1 MHIGDDGEP
10 LDPQPDMVDSMREG
24 ETIRVRVAVVD
35 VDGDE
40 VDVPEELSV
49 TLTPAGDADEQGYR
63 LSMHPV
69 AIASGGKSAT
79 VELTAAEDQDLGV
92 DDMETLML
100 DAVVAGKGTADG
112 KSLGSETRTSMG
124 VLSLA
129 IVDTTRKQV
138 EAVTDTVFHEV
149 VYAAKAAGPGDDD
162 RSAPARHS
170 SLTRASLFT
179 AAEGYGQPCGGLRV
193 GERRR
198 GDGHGERAGHGRPR
212 QCHRHRQRHDLG
224 RQEPAADLANV
235 AQVVFPS
242 TSRGPTSR

>member
-1 MHIGDDGEP
+1 
-10 LDPQPDMVDSMREG
+10 
-24 ETIRVRVAVVD
+24 
-35 VDGDE
+35 
-40 VDVPEELSV
+40 
-49 TLTPAGDADEQGYR
+49 
-63 LSMHPV
+63 MHPV

-149 VYAAKAAGPGDDD
+149 VYAAKAARPGDDD
-162 RSAPARHS
+162 RFSPGET
-170 SLTRASLFT
+170 LKLDASKPVH
-179 AAEGYGQPCGGLRV
+179 GCRGLRTT
-193 GERRR
+193 
-198 GDGHGERAGHGRPR
+198 
-212 QCHRHRQRHDLG
+212 L
-224 RQEPAADLANV
+224 
-235 AQVVFPS
+235 
-242 TSRGPTSR
+242 RGPPRR